1 MSRVVLS
8 TPPFVCPPD
17 QPPHELLLFFLGS
30 ATLPPDKTW
39 SQLDHADRSLSSSI
53 VIAQQELFPIDG
65 D

>member
-1 MSRVVLS
+1 MSRVVFS

-17 QPPHELLLFFLGS
+17 QPPHELLLFLGS